1 MDQRLDVMEVAI
13 SRLAAVSVRASSPL
27 KGINLFPLADTLAF
41 PFSSFAL
48 SAISFSRVIPLSL
61 SPSQNM
67 FFPSPSVLLRYSE
80 LLFPVSVQ
88 FN

>member
-41 PFSSFAL
+41 PFSSFAPFLFLEL
-48 SAISFSRVIPLSL
+48 SLSL

-67 FFPSPSVLLRYSE
+67 FFPSPSVLLRYSK